1 MSRLAPLSQC
11 LHALR
16 GTFERAIGQAQALDR
31 PVLVAASFEIDPLDP
46 LQVFGAWDD
55 RQTPCLYWEQPELA
69 FFAWGCA
76 LELQGHGEQ
85 RFARIEE
92 NWQLLC
98 ADAVVEG
105 PLAPR
110 LCGGFR
116 FDPRGPREEHWQAFA
131 DASLMLAGITVL
143 REGERYRVLCQHLAK
158 PGEDALALA
167 AYHCSALLRL
177 RQPARRRPSGP
188 TAGAQGDASAQERRQ
203 WEAKVSDAVSSV
215 RQGRFGKVVL
225 ARTQARPL
233 GDIEPWQVIEHL
245 RLQHADAQLFACR
258 RGNACFLGA
267 SPERLV
273 RIRAGEALT
282 HALAGTIARGGDAQ
296 EDARLGQALLD
307 SAKDRHE
314 HQLVVEAI
322 RTALEPFSEVLEIP
336 DAPGLKRLA
345 RVQHLNTPIR
355 ARLADAGGILRLLQ
369 ALHPTPAVG
378 GYPRSAA
385 LDYIRQHE
393 GMDRGWYA
401 APLGWLDGEG
411 NGDFLVALRS
421 ALLTPGRGYL
431 FAGCGLVG
439 DSEPAH
445 EYRETCLKLSAMREA
460 LSAIGGLDEV
470 PLPRGVA

>member
-69 FFAWGCA
+69 FFAWGSA

-85 RFARIEE
+85 RFARI
-92 NWQLLC
+92 
-98 ADAVVEG
+98 
-105 PLAPR
+105 
-110 LCGGFR
+110 
-116 FDPRGPREEHWQAFA
+116 EEHWQAFA

-470 PLPRGVA
+470 PLQRGVA

>member
-1 MSRLAPLSQC
+1 MQISQSLWIFYPSLSRHRSEYPGFISP
-11 LHALR
+11 
-16 GTFERAIGQAQALDR
+16 I
-31 PVLVAASFEIDPLDP
+31 P
-46 LQVFGAWDD
+46 LQ
-55 RQTPCLYWEQPELA
+55 LS
-69 FFAWGCA
+69 
-76 LELQGHGEQ
+76 H
-85 RFARIEE
+85 
-92 NWQLLC
+92 
-98 ADAVVEG
+98 
-105 PLAPR
+105 
-110 LCGGFR
+110 
-116 FDPRGPREEHWQAFA
+116 
-131 DASLMLAGITVL
+131 SL
-143 REGERYRVLCQHLAK
+143 
-158 PGEDALALA
+158 
-167 AYHCSALLRL
+167 S
-177 RQPARRRPSGP
+177 
-188 TAGAQGDASAQERRQ
+188 
-203 WEAKVSDAVSSV
+203 
-215 RQGRFGKVVL
+215 
-225 ARTQARPL
+225 
-233 GDIEPWQVIEHL
+233 
-245 RLQHADAQLFACR
+245 
-258 RGNACFLGA
+258 
-267 SPERLV
+267 
-273 RIRAGEALT
+273 
-282 HALAGTIARGGDAQ
+282 AQ

-470 PLPRGVA
+470 PLQRGVA

>member
-143 REGERYRVLCQHLAK
+143 REGERYRVLCQHLASPAK
-158 PGEDALALA
+158 MPW
-167 AYHCSALLRL
+167 
-177 RQPARRRPSGP
+177 PWPPTTARRYC
-188 TAGAQGDASAQERRQ
+188 A
-203 WEAKVSDAVSSV
+203 
-215 RQGRFGKVVL
+215 
-225 ARTQARPL
+225 
-233 GDIEPWQVIEHL
+233 
-245 RLQHADAQLFACR
+245 
-258 RGNACFLGA
+258 
-267 SPERLV
+267 
-273 RIRAGEALT
+273 
-282 HALAGTIARGGDAQ
+282 
-296 EDARLGQALLD
+296 
-307 SAKDRHE
+307 
-314 HQLVVEAI
+314 
-322 RTALEPFSEVLEIP
+322 
-336 DAPGLKRLA
+336 
-345 RVQHLNTPIR
+345 
-355 ARLADAGGILRLLQ
+355 
-369 ALHPTPAVG
+369 
-378 GYPRSAA
+378 
-385 LDYIRQHE
+385 
-393 GMDRGWYA
+393 
-401 APLGWLDGEG
+401 
-411 NGDFLVALRS
+411 
-421 ALLTPGRGYL
+421 
-431 FAGCGLVG
+431 
-439 DSEPAH
+439 
-445 EYRETCLKLSAMREA
+445 
-460 LSAIGGLDEV
+460 
-470 PLPRGVA
+470 

>member
-16 GTFERAIGQAQALDR
+16 GTFERAIGQAQVLDR

-177 RQPARRRPSGP
+177 RQPARRRPPGP
-188 TAGAQGDASAQERRQ
+188 TAGAQGDASALERRQ

-322 RTALEPFSEVLEIP
+322 RTALEPFSEALEIP
-336 DAPGLKRLA
+336 DAPDLKRLA

-369 ALHPTPAVG
+369 ALHPTPRG
-378 GYPRSAA
+378 GRLPTQRGAGLHPPARRNGPRLVRRAAGLARRRRQRRFPGGAA
-385 LDYIRQHE
+385 LGPAHPGPGLPVR
-393 GMDRGWYA
+393 R
-401 APLGWLDGEG
+401 
-411 NGDFLVALRS
+411 LRS
-421 ALLTPGRGYL
+421 GRRFGT
-431 FAGCGLVG
+431 GPRV
-439 DSEPAH
+439 S
-445 EYRETCLKLSAMREA
+445 RN
-460 LSAIGGLDEV
+460 
-470 PLPRGVA
+470 LP

>member
-188 TAGAQGDASAQERRQ
+188 TAGAQGDASALERRQ

-267 SPERLV
+267 SRNAWSAFAPARRSPMPWPGPSPAAAMPRKMRGSDRPCWTAPRTGTNTSWWWRRSV
-273 RIRAGEALT
+273 RPWNPS
-282 HALAGTIARGGDAQ
+282 AR
-296 EDARLGQALLD
+296 RWK
-307 SAKDRHE
+307 S
-314 HQLVVEAI
+314 
-322 RTALEPFSEVLEIP
+322 PM
-336 DAPGLKRLA
+336 RLA
-345 RVQHLNTPIR
+345 
-355 ARLADAGGILRLLQ
+355 
-369 ALHPTPAVG
+369 
-378 GYPRSAA
+378 
-385 LDYIRQHE
+385 
-393 GMDRGWYA
+393 
-401 APLGWLDGEG
+401 
-411 NGDFLVALRS
+411 
-421 ALLTPGRGYL
+421 
-431 FAGCGLVG
+431 
-439 DSEPAH
+439 
-445 EYRETCLKLSAMREA
+445 
-460 LSAIGGLDEV
+460 
-470 PLPRGVA
+470 

>member
-1 MSRLAPLSQC
+1 MKTPEDCTGLADIREAIDRIDLDIVQALGRRMDYVKAASRFKASEAAIPAPERVAAMLPSAPAGPRKTDSTRPSSRDCSRRSSTGTSPSRSSTGARHGVPHEPAGALSQC

-76 LELQGHGEQ
+76 LELKGHGEQ

-267 SPERLV
+267 SRNAWSAFAPARHSPMPWPGPSPAAAMPRKMRGSDRPCWTAPRTGTNTSWWWRRSV
-273 RIRAGEALT
+273 RPWNPS
-282 HALAGTIARGGDAQ
+282 ARYWKSPM
-296 EDARLGQALLD
+296 R
-307 SAKDRHE
+307 
-314 HQLVVEAI
+314 
-322 RTALEPFSEVLEIP
+322 
-336 DAPGLKRLA
+336 
-345 RVQHLNTPIR
+345 
-355 ARLADAGGILRLLQ
+355 
-369 ALHPTPAVG
+369 PA
-378 GYPRSAA
+378 
-385 LDYIRQHE
+385 
-393 GMDRGWYA
+393 
-401 APLGWLDGEG
+401 
-411 NGDFLVALRS
+411 
-421 ALLTPGRGYL
+421 
-431 FAGCGLVG
+431 
-439 DSEPAH
+439 
-445 EYRETCLKLSAMREA
+445 
-460 LSAIGGLDEV
+460 
-470 PLPRGVA
+470 

>member
-92 NWQLLC
+92 NWQSLC

-177 RQPARRRPSGP
+177 RQPARRRPPGP
-188 TAGAQGDASAQERRQ
+188 TAGAQGDASALERRQ

-322 RTALEPFSEVLEIP
+322 RTALEPFSEALEIP

-439 DSEPAH
+439 DSEPSH
-445 EYRETCLKLSAMREA
+445 EYRETCLKLSAMRDA
-460 LSAIGGLDEV
+460 LYAIGGLDEV
-470 PLPRGVA
+470 PLQRGVA

>member
-143 REGERYRVLCQHLAK
+143 REGKRYRVLCQHLAK

-188 TAGAQGDASAQERRQ
+188 TAGAQGDASAQERR
-203 WEAKVSDAVSSV
+203 
-215 RQGRFGKVVL
+215 
-225 ARTQARPL
+225 
-233 GDIEPWQVIEHL
+233 
-245 RLQHADAQLFACR
+245 
-258 RGNACFLGA
+258 
-267 SPERLV
+267 
-273 RIRAGEALT
+273 
-282 HALAGTIARGGDAQ
+282 
-296 EDARLGQALLD
+296 
-307 SAKDRHE
+307 SA
-314 HQLVVEAI
+314 
-322 RTALEPFSEVLEIP
+322 
-336 DAPGLKRLA
+336 
-345 RVQHLNTPIR
+345 
-355 ARLADAGGILRLLQ
+355 
-369 ALHPTPAVG
+369 
-378 GYPRSAA
+378 
-385 LDYIRQHE
+385 
-393 GMDRGWYA
+393 
-401 APLGWLDGEG
+401 G
-411 NGDFLVALRS
+411 NG
-421 ALLTPGRGYL
+421 
-431 FAGCGLVG
+431 
-439 DSEPAH
+439 
-445 EYRETCLKLSAMREA
+445 K
-460 LSAIGGLDEV
+460 
-470 PLPRGVA
+470 PR

>member
-1 MSRLAPLSQC
+1 MPHELPLSQC

-16 GTFERAIGQAQALDR
+16 GTFEHAIGQAQALDR

-85 RFARIEE
+85 RFARLEDS
-92 NWQLLC
+92 WRLLC
-98 ADAVVEG
+98 AEAVVEG

-116 FDPRGPREEHWQAFA
+116 FDPRGPRQEHWQAFA
-131 DASLMLAGITVL
+131 DASLMLASLTVL
-143 REGERYRVLCQHLAK
+143 REGDRHRVLCQHLAK

-177 RQPARRRPSGP
+177 RQPARRRALPAN
-188 TAGAQGDASAQERRQ
+188 AGEQQDASPLERRQ
-203 WEAKVSDAVSSV
+203 WEGKVADAVHGV

-225 ARTQARPL
+225 ARAQVQPL
-233 GDIEPWQVIEHL
+233 GEVEPWQVLEQL
-245 RLQHADAQLFACR
+245 RLRHAEAQLFACR

-273 RIRAGEALT
+273 QVRDGALRT
-282 HALAGTIARGGDAQ
+282 HALAGTTARGGDAG
-296 EDARLGQALLD
+296 EDTRLGQALLD
-307 SAKDRHE
+307 SAKERHE

-322 RTALEPFSEVLEIP
+322 RAALEPFSEALRIP
-336 DAPGLKRLA
+336 ATPALKRLA
-345 RVQHLNTPIR
+345 RVQHLNTPIQ
-355 ARLADAGGILRLLQ
+355 ARLADGQGILRLVE

-385 LDYIRQHE
+385 LDHIRQHE

-421 ALLTPGRGYL
+421 ALLTPGQGYL

-439 DSEPAH
+439 DSEPSH
-445 EYRETCLKLSAMREA
+445 EYRETCLKLSAMQDA
-460 LSAIGGLDEV
+460 LSAAGGLGEA
-470 PLPRGVA
+470 PLQRGVA

>member
-143 REGERYRVLCQHLAK
+143 REGKRYRVLCQHLAK

-273 RIRAGEALT
+273 RIRAGEVLT

-322 RTALEPFSEVLEIP
+322 RTALEPFSEVLESP
-336 DAPGLKRLA
+336 APEHADPRPPRRRRRHPAAAAGAASDPRGGRLPTQRGAGLHPPARRDGPWLVRRAAGLARRRRQRRFPGGAALGPAHAGPGLPVR
-345 RVQHLNTPIR
+345 R
-355 ARLADAGGILRLLQ
+355 
-369 ALHPTPAVG
+369 
-378 GYPRSAA
+378 
-385 LDYIRQHE
+385 
-393 GMDRGWYA
+393 
-401 APLGWLDGEG
+401 
-411 NGDFLVALRS
+411 LRS
-421 ALLTPGRGYL
+421 GRRFGT
-431 FAGCGLVG
+431 GPRV
-439 DSEPAH
+439 S
-445 EYRETCLKLSAMREA
+445 RN
-460 LSAIGGLDEV
+460 
-470 PLPRGVA
+470 LP